1 MVSRRDVQ
9 VIVDADVS
17 RLRRKIDQERERL
30 SRLTSTDVGDERAIN
45 RVNAAL
51 ERLNRQL
58 AQRQRVL
65 AGVSLGANLDE
76 LSDAQN
82 AQKALVQE
90 LEREVAAR
98 RRALA
103 AANTDRQRTSR
114 TAAEAAAVQSLNNAL
129 RVRNE
134 LLEEGRRVGL
144 YRLEADVTPQQRLA
158 RQQNEEARQLLR
170 QGAEQAERQIASR
183 QVSGAE
189 EAAAANARDNER
201 AQEAIAAAKR
211 EQLRAAR
218 ELRRVESQG
227 TNRSQIG
234 RARAEVQE
242 AQDQLRRAQR
252 SAARTANAVLEDSD
266 AVPRNAARRLER
278 AANQFLQARDAV
290 AQAEQRALRPAQR
303 PPREQFREGIG
314 ALRAM
319 LEDAQDFEDPRELG
333 VHVQQIERAIER
345 AQEAQ
350 ARLTGET
357 RDTAQAQQRV
367 ADQTQEAV
375 QDTARL
381 ATAEQALVR
390 LAQERVELQRRLN
403 ALTLART
410 AENVRTL
417 GVRGTPLRDTPESDS
432 LNEDLARN
440 QRQVQQFGRALAEGL
455 NLDQVRRELAEIR
468 PVVSQI
474 NEEIGEQQ
482 RRYHELYE
490 AALRTNIQERTRER
504 RLRAVAQADEERL
517 AIAER
522 GFITQVRHAAL
533 EQRRVDLLAAQSAE
547 QGRVAEQAGRAAVAQ
562 TRVAEETRETA
573 QAQAALA
580 NQAEV
585 ARARI
590 ADMRQQVEGM
600 AASLRDAATERFVRG
615 FDRLA
620 SATDRLESGRVE
632 VRRLQESF
640 AAFEDDAEGATNEV
654 RQFSR
659 ALSVT
664 FSGRGLGSLSG
675 LAGEMREVEEAGQ
688 RARQVF
694 RGQIGRTF
702 FDQIRDAARAL
713 NIEGAEGAIARA
725 EVSVG
730 AGATE
735 AAQRARRRIEGLQ
748 DEVRE
753 TVVVADRAAA
763 ALDRFG
769 GSVRRRGA
777 GGEQQSRLLLQAAQT
792 GVQRRGFAEPVSD
805 PQLLRGVLQAEQQIN
820 RVVSE
825 REGAY
830 QRIVEGVRGEAL
842 VLRQVA
848 RPVDS
853 IQVAAEEAR
862 QSIARMNRESL
873 LLPTNANRAASAF
886 RVLQAVTQQSGDAI
900 ERLRRQGLVG
910 DLAAAALR
918 RPPVTGVVTP
928 AGQAPVQP
936 QPSLRGDL
944 AAFEAQVRGTERA
957 TDAAREYLEET
968 REAVVAQTRLARATR
983 QTATAGRDVSE
994 GLDAGS
1000 VARLRQEAEAL
1011 ARAVARLRRDQ
1022 TGLQQVQDA
1031 IGATGAQD
1039 RQSQEYER
1047 LLQQQVESSQARLR
1061 EVAGTDDL
1069 ARAEERLS
1077 SIRARLA
1084 GQPVPASPVVAPPV
1098 AAQAARIPAV
1108 AAAAV
1113 EVPSPAPLERA
1124 RQAIAGV
1131 GEESARTETQL
1142 QRLLRAMRS
1151 GDGEQAEEAFQQ
1163 LNVRLQQLTAGF
1175 RQARAAASGAFLVGD
1190 TGAGQQLER
1199 QAEGHRQAVLEI
1211 GRQVVA
1217 ERELTGAHQAL
1228 LAQVG
1233 RVGPLSDANREME
1246 RLVAAFRLA
1255 SSASQ
1260 GAFRL
1265 GDSGTGRELERQAAG
1280 HRRAAEALAIQA
1292 KESGE
1297 LTQEQQRLLASL
1309 RSISETTREERA
1321 LMRLVQ
1327 QMRELE
1333 QAARG
1338 ARAVGAT
1345 GVAAGL
1351 TSQAAA
1357 LRDQVRAAGRAAA
1370 ASDNLSSAQRRLL
1383 GSINGVIG
1391 RGGGRGGGGGGGAGG
1406 IRQLGNS
1413 INRLHLRM
1421 LRLFSVFYAVRT
1433 VFFTVSRSFRFVTR
1447 SFERAF
1453 RLLERGA
1460 QFGAEFLLATRALAN
1475 GSARD
1480 LLVVRQATAELG
1492 QELEDA
1498 PKLLAELVED
1508 AGRALTGTSRTA
1520 LQTSHLYRQLGIDR
1534 ERLREL
1540 ASEPLDL
1547 FAAVFEGLQDVE
1559 SQAERF
1565 QIASQLLGDSSRDL
1579 VANAD
1584 LLGPSLERATQ
1595 RIARQGTI
1603 TRAQA
1608 NAARLLNAELAG
1620 MRSFMSQ
1627 VSGVIAARLGPSVTD
1642 LLNRIFAVT
1651 GGVQG
1656 LGRTLSD
1663 LIALASRGFG
1673 RLLQL
1678 VSTAAIVFTNLS
1690 GAFGGLRFVLGE
1702 DNFNEF
1708 RETLLEV
1715 SVLAGEFGAALQ
1727 NIRTTDFFPDVEPL
1741 RNLEL
1746 ILHSNT
1752 IAFREGI
1759 QAANEY
1765 GDSLLQ
1771 QTRNAI
1777 RATGRRIAARE
1788 EDLAAA
1794 EAVGRVTDEIER
1806 QIAAREREIREIEQT
1821 IAERRLENQEVSRY
1835 EDQLLEAFGAV
1846 LNLRQALG
1854 QDITPFLDDIP
1865 GISEE
1870 MARSLL
1876 ESRTELEGLREEA
1889 DRLGRIS
1896 FQSDQF
1902 DQGLRS
1908 IEQGVLRILN
1918 DTDEVGRALA
1928 LDEFQQGGIA
1938 LLPSRLQAAFLSY
1951 RNGVVAVQQELAIH
1965 QAQYEQLLRTIS
1977 RLSDLGVTE
1986 IDGQPLE
1993 LYRSVAEQTFSSAS
2007 AAAEEHIER
2016 LRELRDSQ
2024 LSFGNALHQALS
2036 EQFDNLGASIA
2047 EALTTAE
2054 EGLRS
2059 LGDLFENFVQRLIGL
2074 LIQSQIE
2081 QALAGLVGAF
2091 PGFFGTG
2098 GAAAAA
2104 PIVGPPAPSPSAVSS
2119 GASAA
2124 SSPVT
2129 VNFSPTIQTSDQA
2142 SVQRGIEA
2150 ALPAFMDA
2158 AQRSI
2163 GSNLGRRSTI
2173 RRAVF
2178 GVTNSPGRARR

>member
-114 TAAEAAAVQSLNNAL
+114 TAAEAAAVQNLNNAL

-183 QVSGAE
+183 QVAGAE

-242 AQDQLRRAQR
+242 AQEQLRRAQR

-290 AQAEQRALRPAQR
+290 AQAEQRALRPAR
-303 PPREQFREGIG
+303 PPSREQFDQGLDQLR
-314 ALRAM
+314 ALRA
-319 LEDAQDFEDPRELG
+319 EAQFAGSADELYELSL
-333 VHVQQIERAIER
+333 VTIRQIESAIER
-345 AQEAQ
+345 AQQAQ

-357 RDTAQAQQRV
+357 RGTAQAQQRV
-367 ADQTQEAV
+367 TDRVRVTRDQLEAAAQEIAQLRHQERLLLQEASIGGVRVRSRFMGRPDDDDEPANIRRVRDEQERLTEELREGARLFASGLNADQLEAAVRGARQETRRLTE
-375 QDTARL
+375 DTA
-381 ATAEQALVR
+381 
-390 LAQERVELQRRLN
+390 LAQLSGAAQRPGFTDSDRQKAIQASERLIEL
-403 ALTLART
+403 
-410 AENVRTL
+410 E
-417 GVRGTPLRDTPESDS
+417 
-432 LNEDLARN
+432 
-440 QRQVQQFGRALAEGL
+440 
-455 NLDQVRRELAEIR
+455 RELALAVNAGVGFR
-468 PVVSQI
+468 D
-474 NEEIGEQQ
+474 
-482 RRYHELYE
+482 E
-490 AALRTNIQERTRER
+490 AAR
-504 RLRAVAQADEERL
+504 RQQATAQA
-517 AIAER
+517 
-522 GFITQVRHAAL
+522 
-533 EQRRVDLLAAQSAE
+533 
-547 QGRVAEQAGRAAVAQ
+547 QGRV
-562 TRVAEETRETA
+562 TEETRETA
-573 QAQAALA
+573 RAQAGAAEAARQVALA
-580 NQAEV
+580 QQQATAATERLAGAANI

-620 SATDRLESGRVE
+620 AATDRLESGRAE
-632 VRRLQESF
+632 VQRLQSAF

-659 ALSVT
+659 ALAVI
-664 FSGRGLGSLSG
+664 FSGRGLGSLAG

-873 LLPTNANRAASAF
+873 LLPTNANRAASSF

-936 QPSLRGDL
+936 QPTLRGDL
-944 AAFEAQVRGTERA
+944 SAFEAQVRGTERA
-957 TDAAREYLEET
+957 TAAAREYLEET
-968 REAVVAQTRLARATR
+968 RESVVAQSRLARAVRETG
-983 QTATAGRDVSE
+983 AAGRQVAE
-994 GLDAGS
+994 GLDPGS

-1011 ARAVARLRRDQ
+1011 ANAVARLRRDQ

-1391 RGGGRGGGGGGGAGG
+1391 RGGGRGGGGGGGGAGG
-1406 IRQLGNS
+1406 LRQLGNS

-1584 LLGPSLERATQ
+1584 LLGPALERATQ

-1642 LLNRIFAVT
+1642 LLDRIFAVT

-1656 LGRTLSD
+1656 LGRTLSE
-1663 LIALASRGFG
+1663 LIALAARGFG
-1673 RLLQL
+1673 RLLEIVTTTAL
-1678 VSTAAIVFTNLS
+1678 VVTSLS
-1690 GAFGGLRFVLGE
+1690 GAFRGLRVIIGE
-1702 DNFNEF
+1702 ENFDSLQ
-1708 RETLLEV
+1708 ETMFEVAGSALE
-1715 SVLAGEFGAALQ
+1715 LGAALQ
-1727 NIRTTDFFPDVEPL
+1727 DIRTTDFFPDVDPL

-1771 QTRNAI
+1771 QSRNAI

-1854 QDITPFLDDIP
+1854 QDITPFLADIP

-1876 ESRTELEGLREEA
+1876 ESRTQLQGLIGDA

-1896 FQSDQF
+1896 FQTDQF